1 MVKCDYD
8 CDNCNSYASFHQ
20 HYDHIE
26 EYFIREYGCFIS
38 GQYTIV
44 TIREYDNGKIKKT
57 IC

>member
-8 CDNCNSYASFHQ
+8 CDNCNSYTSFHQ

-26 EYFIREYGCFIS
+26 KYFIREYGCFVP